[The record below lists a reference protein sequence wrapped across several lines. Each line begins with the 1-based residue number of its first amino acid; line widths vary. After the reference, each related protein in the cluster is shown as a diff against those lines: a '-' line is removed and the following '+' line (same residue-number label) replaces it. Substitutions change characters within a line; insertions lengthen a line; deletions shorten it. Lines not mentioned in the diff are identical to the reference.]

1 MCNKDLNRL
10 SAEKIMHYEVGESH
24 FSGGVWVR
32 ERPNQEWWLF
42 NPLSSM
48 NQCFMLVAAKLVK
61 DGWGWNIEHTVV
73 HEELKTEIYKDSNPD
88 SIEEMQENSKHYVCE
103 YYENISDISRAFLTA
118 ALKAVGAWE
127 E

>member
-1 MCNKDLNRL
+1 MTKDLNRL
-10 SAEKIMHYEVGESH
+10 SAEKIMHYEVGELH

-32 ERPNQEWWLF
+32 ERSYQEWWLF
-42 NPLSSM
+42 NPLSNM
-48 NQCFMLVAAKLVK
+48 NQCFMAVAAKLVK

-73 HEELKTEIYKDSNPD
+73 HEELKVEIYKDSD
-88 SIEEMQENSKHYVCE
+88 SDTLEEMKEDALHYVCE
-103 YYENISDISRAFLTA
+103 YYENISDIGRAFLTA